1 MTVKVFNMTRYNTG
15 DLEEIV
21 AKAYSLRDVLMNKPR
36 TLEQIH
42 FREHTDEDFVYI
54 RTASSLGSTRQR
66 RYAKAKGYDK
76 PHRIFLLAPESLH
89 VSVVDMLASQG
100 TSDVL
105 HTRADVI
112 ASVMMAVLQAEAV
125 PHNMN
130 TIGVMEQSSAAMT
143 LRYSLTGKP
152 KTPRAALDY
161 DRTVEV
167 NTQWRRIQRLAHV
180 AKGELNRLHRS
191 VEKMNARYVKMKA
204 EPISEEWLRE
214 FEQHF
219 DDIQNTLTKATFS
232 KEPLR

>member
-1 MTVKVFNMTRYNTG
+1 VTVKVYNMTRYNTG

-36 TLEQIH
+36 TLDQIH

-54 RTASSLGSTRQR
+54 RTASSLGSTRQLL
-66 RYAKAKGYDK
+66 YAKAKGYDK
-76 PHRIFLLAPESLH
+76 THRIFLLAPESLH
-89 VSVVDMLASQG
+89 VSVVDMLASQA
-100 TSDVL
+100 TSNVL

-112 ASVMMAVLQAEAV
+112 ASVMMAVLKAEAV

-152 KTPRAALDY
+152 MTPRAALDY

-167 NTQWRRIQRLAHV
+167 NTQWRRLQRLARR
-180 AKGELNRLHRS
+180 AKEELNRLHRS
-191 VEKMNARYVKMKA
+191 VEQTNARYVKMKA

-219 DDIQNTLTKATFS
+219 DDIQNTLTKATFA
-232 KEPLR
+232 KETLR